1 MGGLYPIASVVL
13 ASVARASAI
22 LGSTGE
28 TKPNF
33 ERSGYELP
41 LSLRITIGRMS
52 RESRP
57 LSADWL
63 LSWYVTHQDYPLRIP
78 ATRAFPEFRALFTQL
93 FDERFPEG
101 LKVPVPKRTL
111 RAYYR
116 SASSEFVSNLDEHI
130 GHLPDIS
137 RITRPLNVAK
147 PIVDE
152 ATEAL
157 DRYSRFLGRNP
168 DGRGTIEAHALLPER
183 LWPSFPC
190 AEVDDLRQWTEEII
204 DAGRKAEHSAMV
216 RVSCFPT

>member
-1 MGGLYPIASVVL
+1 
-13 ASVARASAI
+13 
-22 LGSTGE
+22 
-28 TKPNF
+28 
-33 ERSGYELP
+33 
-41 LSLRITIGRMS
+41 MS

-63 LSWYVTHQDYPLRIP
+63 LSWYVTHQDYPLRTP

-93 FDERFPEG
+93 FAERFPEG

-157 DRYSRFLGRNP
+157 DRCSRFFGRNP

-183 LWPSFPC
+183 LWPSFSC
-190 AEVDDLRQWTEEII
+190 AEVDDLRQWAEEII
-204 DAGRKAEHSAMV
+204 DAVGKAEHSA
-216 RVSCFPT
+216 RPSLLSGDPCS